1 MSQLS
6 KTTKR
11 KAMEQDVDTDDLE
24 ERSMMQQ
31 PRTKF
36 SEMEPASEQGASA
49 DLHSAASSQKL
60 MKAEL

>member
-1 MSQLS
+1 MSKLS

-36 SEMEPASEQGASA
+36 SVMEPASEQGVPA
-49 DLHSAASSQKL
+49 DLCFWSHFCK
-60 MKAEL
+60 